1 MDPRLQAGLE
11 LQLEKQAQ
19 QEYDSSL
26 SGVLGQYFKQAEET
40 EVSEEAAQEAMA
52 TLAEYHN
59 IEDGSDSLR
68 WHYSGDDGGKDP
80 DLWEYMAEDDPRVQA
95 KKKSKSIDGDGDG
108 YINDG
113 TSEEK
118 RAAAS
123 PGLTAGTGHHK
134 QASVSSGQ
142 VMSTMLRGIAHN

>member
-11 LQLEKQAQ
+11 LQLEKRAQ

-26 SGVLGQYFKQAEET
+26 SGVLGQYFKQAEEA
-40 EVSEEAAQEAMA
+40 EVSEDTVQEAMA
-52 TLAEYHN
+52 TLAEYHG

-68 WHYSGDDGGKDP
+68 WHYSGDDNGKDP
-80 DLWEYMAEDDPRVQA
+80 DLWEYVAADDPRVKT

-123 PGLTAGTGHHK
+123 
-134 QASVSSGQ
+134 VSSGR
-142 VMSTMLRGIAHN
+142 VMATMLRSLPPA